1 MEALFFLILVSF
13 SIGLGAGF
21 YFARVRSR
29 LVYRAVIA
37 SIVVP
42 AFLFFISSLGA
53 YIINTNY
60 FPRENHRSQL
70 VWAYVSLAIAV
81 VALIES
87 IFCFIPRVFRRTV

>member
-29 LVYRAVIA
+29 LVYRSVIA

-42 AFLFFISSLGA
+42 AFLFFISSFGA
-53 YIINTNY
+53 YVINTNY
-60 FPRENHRSQL
+60 FPRENDRAQL

-81 VALIES
+81 VAFLEA
-87 IFCFIPRVFRRTV
+87 IFWFIPRIFKRTV